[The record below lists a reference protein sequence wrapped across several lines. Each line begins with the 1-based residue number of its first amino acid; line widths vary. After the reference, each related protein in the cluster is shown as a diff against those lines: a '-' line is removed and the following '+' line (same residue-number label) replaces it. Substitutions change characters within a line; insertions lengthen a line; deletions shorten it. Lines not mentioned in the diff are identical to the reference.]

1 MPDKL
6 NLNHLKAIC
15 VRIKDFA
22 VCGIMQPMKQ
32 RLGLCSFLHEKLKAL
47 KKVQKTSNFD
57 VNPYRTV
64 RSLRELMKIT
74 GGGR

>member
-6 NLNHLKAIC
+6 NLNHLKAVC

-47 KKVQKTSNFD
+47 KRVQKTSNFE

-64 RSLRELMKIT
+64 LSLRELMKIT